1 MNVFSVSRRLTAG
14 SLIWFLLSF
23 AVAAHGQSPMLS
35 GTSAFAQPG
44 DQVTLRVWPASAF
57 GPPQQ
62 FIVDAFGNVT
72 MPQIGP
78 VAVGRIPIVELRDS
92 LAVRYAKFILK
103 PEVDVA
109 VLRRVTVN
117 GAVLRSSVYFVD
129 VAARLRD
136 VIALAGGVS
145 EVGNK
150 KKVSI
155 IRGGVSIPVRNWET
169 DTTDTSVLR
178 SGDQVL
184 VGRRS
189 WLEINII
196 PVVSIG
202 LATASFAVSLLRRN

>member
-1 MNVFSVSRRLTAG
+1 MAAALFAMFISRTPAAAQAPRALAGTA
-14 SLIWFLLSF
+14 
-23 AVAAHGQSPMLS
+23 
-35 GTSAFAQPG
+35 AFAQPG

-57 GPPQQ
+57 GAPQQ
-62 FIVDAFGNVT
+62 FIVDAFGNVI

-92 LAVRYAKFILK
+92 LMVRYARYIRQ

-136 VIALAGGVS
+136 VIAMAGGVS

-150 KKVSI
+150 KKIAI
-155 IRGGVSIPVRNWET
+155 IRDGERIEVRDWES
-169 DTTDTSVLR
+169 DTTQASVLR

-196 PVVSIG
+196 PVVSVG
-202 LATASFAVSLLRRN
+202 LATASFAVSLLRK

>member
-1 MNVFSVSRRLTAG
+1 MKVLPLATVVIAAVISGPVATRAAAQTGPVLAGTA
-14 SLIWFLLSF
+14 
-23 AVAAHGQSPMLS
+23 
-35 GTSAFAQPG
+35 AFAQPG

-62 FIVDAFGNVT
+62 FIVDAFGNVI

-78 VAVGRIPIVELRDS
+78 VAVGRIPIVELRDT
-92 LAVRYAKFILK
+92 LMVRYSKYIRQ

-129 VAARLRD
+129 IAARLRD
-136 VIALAGGVS
+136 VIALAGGIS
-145 EVGNK
+145 EVGNR
-150 KKVSI
+150 KKVAI
-155 IRGGVSIPVRNWET
+155 IRDGQRLQVSNWES
-169 DTTDTSVLR
+169 DTTQASVLR

-202 LATASFAVSLLRRN
+202 LATASFAVSLLK